1 MSLFTKRFFS
11 RHNVMASLRCHGDSD
26 CNKTQIIR
34 NFNLHINSRGNL
46 FPISFLTPT
55 YLMLKLGRYP
65 PTKIQSSHFKI
76 PAADPDF
83 QIRGV
88 GVGKDGLKRIF
99 FSPSGLSLVQARAP
113 PLDTHCLCTRLRLW
127 DKNVVFQGGKQVK
140 KIANTSNRGRF
151 CLFSRDDNLIVM

>member
-76 PAADPDF
+76 TAADPDF

-88 GVGKDGLKRIF
+88 GVGGRSKKNFFQSIRPQFGPSPGPSPRYPLSVHALK
-99 FSPSGLSLVQARAP
+99 
-113 PLDTHCLCTRLRLW
+113 
-127 DKNVVFQGGKQVK
+127 
-140 KIANTSNRGRF
+140 
-151 CLFSRDDNLIVM
+151 IVG

>member
-1 MSLFTKRFFS
+1 
-11 RHNVMASLRCHGDSD
+11 MASLRCHGDSD

-65 PTKIQSSHFKI
+65 PTKILSSHLRYQRRIQTF
-76 PAADPDF
+76 
-83 QIRGV
+83 RLG
-88 GVGKDGLKRIF
+88 GWGWGGGLKKIF
-99 FSPSGLSLVQARAP
+99 FSPWGLSLVQARAP
-113 PLDTHCLCTRLRLW
+113 PLDNHCLCTRLRLW